1 MKDYSYY
8 ECEDVQFPSRSSY
21 ATTEAYR
28 AAREVFAAEER
39 RREKEFAEDLFIL
52 CGVEDD
58 PARHII
64 FWKALDDG
72 HASGLYEVRSCF
84 EELLEFLETVKST
97 QSTQLLK

>member
-28 AAREVFAAEER
+28 AAIEVFTAEER
-39 RREKEFAEDLFIL
+39 RRMKEFAEDLFIL
-52 CGVEDD
+52 CGVDDD

-64 FWKALDDG
+64 FGKAWDEG
-72 HASGLYEVRSCF
+72 HASGLYEVRYCF
-84 EELLEFLETVKST
+84 EELLEFLETVKSA
-97 QSTQLLK
+97 QIAQLLR